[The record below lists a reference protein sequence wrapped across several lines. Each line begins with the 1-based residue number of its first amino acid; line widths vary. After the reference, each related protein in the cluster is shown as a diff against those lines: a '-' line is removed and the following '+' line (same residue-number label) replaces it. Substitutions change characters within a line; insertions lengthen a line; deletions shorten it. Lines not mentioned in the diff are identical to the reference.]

1 MAQAAQALSGM
12 ESAEAR
18 RARLKA
24 LREAAAGAENAGTP
38 STEPDEPVLKF
49 RNYAVKDQK
58 NIKHDT
64 VEAAQAPEFAAPVVE
79 PSVVQEVQGEVRL
92 QSTICIIICFWKS
105 PLLYHNMPEERAYL
119 CPSVS
124 DMQCLVVAWPL

>member
-1 MAQAAQALSGM
+1 M

-24 LREAAAGAENAGTP
+24 LRDAAAGAEDVGTP
-38 STEPDEPVLKF
+38 STAPDEPVRKF

-64 VEAAQAPEFAAPVVE
+64 VEAAQAPELAAPVVE

-92 QSTICIIICFWKS
+92 QSTICIMICF
-105 PLLYHNMPEERAYL
+105 
-119 CPSVS
+119 
-124 DMQCLVVAWPL
+124 